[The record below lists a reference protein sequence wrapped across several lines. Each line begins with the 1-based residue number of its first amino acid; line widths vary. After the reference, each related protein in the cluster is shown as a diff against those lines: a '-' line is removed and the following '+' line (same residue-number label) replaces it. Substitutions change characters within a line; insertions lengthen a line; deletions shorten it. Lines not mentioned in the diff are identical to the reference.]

1 MTNECKKW
9 LLELASKQIS
19 LASLEKMRPSYLPLE
34 LQQQFSVWEHYDFSL
49 DYRLELKQA
58 SNVLQ
63 LFKNGFILLL
73 LLLLNFV
80 VGGMEN

>member
-34 LQQQFSVWEHYDFSL
+34 LQQQFSFSVWEHNDFSL

-73 LLLLNFV
+73 LNFV